1 MKHLALAAALVAA
14 LPAAAVA
21 DARDGAR
28 FIRPAAPVAPVIVAP
43 APAVFC
49 ASRAEIAAR
58 LAGEYS
64 EALAGGGM
72 QGPQGFVEVWTSVGG
87 GTWSLLMTRPDG
99 SSCVIAT
106 GMQWQVILPPAGDPT

>member
-1 MKHLALAAALVAA
+1 MRLALLLALVAG
-14 LPAAAVA
+14 PAYA

-28 FIRPAAPVAPVIVAP
+28 FVRPAAPVAPTVAAP

-58 LAGEYS
+58 LSGQYAE
-64 EALAGGGM
+64 ELAGGGW
-72 QGPQGFVEVWTSVGG
+72 QGAQGFVEVWTSLGG
-87 GTWSLLMTRPDG
+87 ETWSLLMTRPDG

-106 GMQWQVILPPAGDPT
+106 GMQWQVIIPAAGDEL